1 MLKVTCAACVMPASD
16 APPSRSAL
24 LQQQEPFFGRV
35 EGTTAVAATAVD
47 YRFTTY
53 AQRNGQATEETQK
66 SVMS

>member
-1 MLKVTCAACVMPASD
+1 M
-16 APPSRSAL
+16 